1 MAYCVT
7 HYANSPHKKRHKKP
21 LFVLTTRLHLKLPVA
36 DFFLNNNQAA
46 KAFKSCLM
54 KRCFVHESMAKFVAA
69 VQAEGNVE
77 LNIIRGDVADTDF
90 GRYGMIVF
98 ELFYRVDLSTM

>member
-1 MAYCVT
+1 MCIDFLATLLNDAVCC
-7 HYANSPHKKRHKKP
+7 A
-21 LFVLTTRLHLKLPVA
+21 VLS
-36 DFFLNNNQAA
+36 QAA
-46 KAFKSCLM
+46 KAFRSCLM
-54 KRCFVHESMAKFVAA
+54 KRCFVHESMAKFIKA

-77 LNIIRGDVADTDF
+77 VNVIRGDVADTEF